1 MGLILTQAQ
10 CGSDEPKEQHES
22 KWNFRRNCCVWLTA
36 WPDSD
41 LIGTKR
47 TLIAAVCDASIGHS
61 GHERPL
67 RTFEDTLAN
76 ELMPFETVF
85 RKWYTRTVRKFT
97 LKLNIIHIISY
108 IYMSNTHMY
117 SFFKGTEYAC
127 AYRECAAQCGLRDP
141 QRNHLRVQ
149 WIRASTLWVHLLLHL

>member
-108 IYMSNTHMY
+108 IY
-117 SFFKGTEYAC
+117 
-127 AYRECAAQCGLRDP
+127 
-141 QRNHLRVQ
+141 V
-149 WIRASTLWVHLLLHL
+149 

>member
-1 MGLILTQAQ
+1 MFAGCFVTANWDSFIPTEMGLILTQAQ

-108 IYMSNTHMY
+108 IYICLTHICIL
-117 SFFKGTEYAC
+117 SSKGLNMHVHTENA
-127 AYRECAAQCGLRDP
+127 P
-141 QRNHLRVQ
+141 HSV
-149 WIRASTLWVHLLLHL
+149 V